1 MVDLRSSSNT
11 ETTTMRSDDWIEKSF
26 SHPLM
31 QDNITRSDLDS
42 LIEYLQTDSPR
53 LTQGPKVE
61 EFECAWSEWLGVRH
75 SVFVN
80 SGSSANLLTLA
91 VLKEMMGIGEVI
103 VPPLTWVS
111 DVAACLH
118 NGFTPRFIDINRET
132 LALDTKQTI
141 AALNSDTKAV
151 FLTHIQGFNGLT
163 QEMLDELEKRG
174 VPLLEDV
181 CESHG
186 ATFNGRKLG
195 SFGLMS
201 NFSFYFAHHMSTI
214 EGGMVCTND
223 ENVYQMLRMYR
234 SHGMVREASS
244 NRLQTKFSKMY
255 PELNPDFIFA
265 YPAYN
270 LRNTEIG
277 AVLGLS
283 QLMRLDENNRRRCE
297 NHDFFFRQL
306 NPKRFR
312 TEYRFDGS
320 CNYAFN
326 VVLREPDFSLR
337 DRIEAELANSGVEF
351 RRGSSGGGNQM
362 RQPYLK
368 ESLGLQDWVSY
379 PEVEHI
385 HFFGWYIGN
394 YPDLESGQISHL
406 CHLLNSA

>member
-1 MVDLRSSSNT
+1 
-11 ETTTMRSDDWIEKSF
+11 MRSDGRIEKAF

-53 LTQGPKVE
+53 LTQGAKVE
-61 EFECAWSEWLGVRH
+61 EFECAWSDWLGVRY

-80 SGSSANLLTLA
+80 SGSSANLITLA
-91 VLKEMMGIGEVI
+91 VLKEMTGIGEVI

-118 NGFTPRFIDINRET
+118 NGFTPRFIDIDRET

-141 AALNSDTKAV
+141 AALNGDTKAV

-163 QEMLDELEKRG
+163 QEMFDELEGRG
-174 VPLLEDV
+174 IPLLEDV

-195 SFGLMS
+195 SFGMMS

-223 ENVYQMLRMYR
+223 ESVYQMLRMYR
-234 SHGMVREASS
+234 SHGMVREASCDQ
-244 NRLQTKFSKMY
+244 LQAKFSNEY
-255 PELNPDFIFA
+255 PKLNPDFIFA

-270 LRNTEIG
+270 VRNTEIG

-283 QLMRLDENNRRRCE
+283 QLKRLDENNLRRCA
-297 NHDFFFRQL
+297 NHDSFFAQL
-306 NPKRFR
+306 DAKRFR
-312 TEYRFDGS
+312 TEYRFEGS

-326 VVLREPDFSLR
+326 VVLREPDFALR
-337 DRIEAELANSGVEF
+337 DQIETVLSNSGVEF

-362 RQPYLK
+362 RQPYLS
-368 ESLGLQDWVSY
+368 ENVCSGDWTSY

-394 YPDLESGQISHL
+394 YPDLEAPAITEL
-406 CHLLNSA
+406 CNLLNSV

>member
-1 MVDLRSSSNT
+1 
-11 ETTTMRSDDWIEKSF
+11 MRSDDWIEKSF

-163 QEMLDELEKRG
+163 EEMVNELASRG
-174 VPLLEDV
+174 IPLLEDV

-297 NHDFFFRQL
+297 NHDSFFRQL

-312 TEYRFDGS
+312 TEYRFEGS

-326 VVLREPDFSLR
+326 VVLRKPDFSLR

-351 RRGSSGGGNQM
+351 RRGSSGGGNQI
-362 RQPYLK
+362 RQPYVR
-368 ESLGLQDWVSY
+368 ESAFSENWELY

-394 YPDLESGQISHL
+394 YPDLERSSITKL
-406 CHLLNSA
+406 CNLLNSA

>member
-1 MVDLRSSSNT
+1 
-11 ETTTMRSDDWIEKSF
+11 MRSDGRAEKSF
-26 SHPLM
+26 NHPLM
-31 QDNITRSDLDS
+31 QDNITRLDLDS

-53 LTQGPKVE
+53 LTQGAKVE
-61 EFECAWSEWLGVRH
+61 EFECAWSDWLGVRY

-80 SGSSANLLTLA
+80 SGSSANLITLA
-91 VLKEMMGIGEVI
+91 VLKEITGIGEVI

-118 NGFTPRFIDINRET
+118 NGFTPRFIDIDRET

-141 AALNSDTKAV
+141 AALNDDTKAV

-163 QEMLDELEKRG
+163 QELLDELEGRG
-174 VPLLEDV
+174 IPLLEDV

-195 SFGLMS
+195 SFGMMS

-223 ENVYQMLRMYR
+223 ESVYQMLRMYR
-234 SHGMVREASS
+234 SHGMVREASGDQLQAKYS
-244 NRLQTKFSKMY
+244 NEY
-255 PELNPDFIFA
+255 PKLNSDFIFA

-270 LRNTEIG
+270 VRNTEIG

-283 QLMRLDENNRRRCE
+283 QLKRLDENNLRRCA
-297 NHDFFFRQL
+297 NHDSFFSQL
-306 NPKRFR
+306 DAKRFR
-312 TEYRFDGS
+312 TEYRFEGS

-326 VVLREPDFSLR
+326 VVLREPDHALR
-337 DRIEAELANSGVEF
+337 DQIETVLSNSGVEF

-362 RQPYLK
+362 RQPYLS
-368 ESLGLQDWVSY
+368 ENVCSGDWASY

-394 YPDLESGQISHL
+394 YPDLEASAITEL
-406 CHLLNSA
+406 CNLLNSV